1 MKIFSEYDYI
11 DESSGDKKS
20 GDKEF
25 VSISALR
32 LPDLNGK
39 CYLDIEGGGL
49 FCGFAIHEQASRVH
63 GVLGSHKQLTL
74 ASNCFQNAHFYSS
87 LTALAQHQ
95 PDVSYDV
102 ITLSATLDSPAFEVD
117 TLIPDLMNKLSPQ
130 GVLVIDITL
139 SDEPGD
145 QWVDQQHGQM
155 TFKLPTR
162 KKLSVLLDGYAWK
175 VIGKVEGFEQEGLRR
190 HIVHVR
196 KMRPYVYLLVD
207 EPGTG
212 KSTLL
217 RKLFRRAKIWRVS
230 GDKTYQRIFN
240 DKYTVSEP
248 LTHCVKANFTT
259 ETIGQLTEA
268 VFESDLYPE
277 MVDLWSTVSKGKS
290 FVLDSY
296 IPVAYRDKVSQCFSE
311 RGYYPVLISFPEAEL
326 IMPASLST
334 RRVGS
339 FERFVNQ
346 NKSTEGYG
354 FVERIASFM
363 KKISRKVM
371 LFVNGRGR
379 L

>member
-11 DESSGDKKS
+11 DENSSDKKR
-20 GDKEF
+20 GEKEF
-25 VSISALR
+25 DALAALR
-32 LPDLNGK
+32 LPDLHGK

-49 FCGFAIHEQASRVH
+49 FCGFALHEQASRVH

-102 ITLSATLDSPAFEVD
+102 ITLSATLDSPGFEVE
-117 TLIPDLMNKLSPQ
+117 TLIPELMGKLSPQ
-130 GVLVIDITL
+130 GVLVMDITL
-139 SDEPGD
+139 SDAPGD
-145 QWVDQQHGQM
+145 QWVNHQHGQM
-155 TFKLPTR
+155 TFQLPTR
-162 KKLSVLLDGYAWK
+162 KKLSVLLNGYAWK
-175 VIGKVEGFEQEGLRR
+175 VISNIKSAEHDTIRR
-190 HIVHVR
+190 RIIHVK
-196 KMRPYVYLLVD
+196 KMLPYVYLLVD
-207 EPGTG
+207 TPGSG
-212 KSTLL
+212 KSTLM
-217 RKLFRRAKIWRVS
+217 RALFKRAKVSRVS
-230 GDKTYQRIFN
+230 GDRTYYRILH
-240 DKYTVSEP
+240 DKYNVSDA
-248 LTHCVKANFTT
+248 LMGCVKDHYAA
-259 ETIGQLTEA
+259 EKIAHLTEA
-268 VFESDLYPE
+268 IFENTLYEE
-277 MVDLWSTVSKGKS
+277 MVDLWSSVTRGKS

-296 IPVAYRDKVSQCFSE
+296 IPVAYRDKIIQCFSE

-326 IMPASLST
+326 MMPASLST

-354 FVERIASFM
+354 VMERFTSFM

-371 LFVNGRGR
+371 LVVSSRGR